1 MPSRYVQ
8 ISNAHV
14 MLTMFY
20 TPSLRDQM
28 KVARITG
35 AVTDNISR
43 TPEFDEDF
51 NTIDPQS
58 DIRQCSRLDQFE
70 IAQLRQQS
78 EVRARY
84 ESWVQSKAESSTT
97 PSPSSDS
104 TPQSNE

>member
-1 MPSRYVQ
+1 
-8 ISNAHV
+8 

-20 TPSLRDQM
+20 TPSLRDQL

-35 AVTDNISR
+35 AITDNISR

-51 NTIDPQS
+51 NVIDPQS

-70 IAQLRQQS
+70 IAQLKQQS

-84 ESWVQSKAESSTT
+84 ESWLQSKAEPTNA
-97 PSPSSDS
+97 PSSDNN
-104 TPQSNE
+104 QSSQATE